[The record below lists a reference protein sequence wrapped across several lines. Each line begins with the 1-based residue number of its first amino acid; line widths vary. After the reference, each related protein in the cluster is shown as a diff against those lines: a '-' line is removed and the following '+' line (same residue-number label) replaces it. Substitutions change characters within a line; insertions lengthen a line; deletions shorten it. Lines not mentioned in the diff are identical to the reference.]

1 MTESAEKR
9 ISEKTYLEMAVHIL
23 DLEYFNPLVFSHDG
37 YWFEIKKYAQ
47 VSIAFL
53 NLLGYFDSIGVRLE
67 TEQAALTEDEETL
80 YSCIVHECGYEKGIV
95 SYELQATDFSEMNI
109 AVAIIPDGCSETDF
123 SWVKIYLILK
133 TGAALNKKAIENIL
147 GRTLTDSEMLNFKKN
162 LEKATGRPI
171 IKREDNSYELGEL
184 YEK

>member
-47 VSIAFL
+47 ISIAFL
-53 NLLGYFDSIGVRLE
+53 NLLVYFDSIGIRVE

-80 YSCIVHECGYEKGIV
+80 YSCIIHERGYEKNIV
-95 SYELQATDFSEMNI
+95 SYELRAIDFSEMNI
-109 AVAIIPDGCSETDF
+109 ATAIIPDGCSETDF

-147 GRTLTDSEMLNFKKN
+147 GRNLTDSEMLTFKKN
-162 LEKATGRPI
+162 LEKATGRCI
-171 IKREDNSYELGEL
+171 IKREDNSYEQGEL